1 MTDRA
6 QWNKM
11 MALTRHQETHM
22 IEKTLHEIEHEA
34 WSQRA
39 GDYDALFASV
49 STQAISG
56 ILDNLGTLQGKH
68 HLDVAC
74 GTGHLVAAASARGAI
89 SEGLDFA
96 QAMIDAARTT
106 YPAENFQVANAIE
119 LPYDDHS
126 LDAVTCAFGLSHME
140 HPQAAVDEA
149 FRVLK
154 AGGRFAFT
162 LWFGPEDGNEFHT
175 MVQEALT
182 ALATTSFVLPEK
194 WTQLRLAD
202 KQVCKAITL
211 QAGFGTPVFKRLP
224 IVLHTHS
231 AQNVVDII
239 DKLSVRTKM
248 VIDHQP
254 PAIQRCIH
262 EYILSEAE
270 ARRINGVI
278 SLAWPAL
285 LTVVQKPR

>member
-1 MTDRA
+1 
-6 QWNKM
+6 
-11 MALTRHQETHM
+11 M

-39 GDYDALFASV
+39 GDYDALFAAV
-49 STQAISG
+49 STQAIDG
-56 ILDNLGTLQGKH
+56 ILDSLGTLQGKR

-74 GTGHLVAAASARGAI
+74 GTGHLVAAASKRGAI
-89 SEGLDFA
+89 SEGIDFA
-96 QAMIDAARTT
+96 QAMVDAARST
-106 YPAENFQVANAIE
+106 YPAETFKVADATE

-154 AGGRFAFT
+154 AGGRYAFT
-162 LWFGPEDGNEFHT
+162 LWFGPEAGNEFHT
-175 MVQEALT
+175 LVQEALT
-182 ALATTSFVLPEK
+182 ALATTSFALPKE

-202 KQVCKAITL
+202 EQVCQAITVH
-211 QAGFGTPVFKRLP
+211 AGFGTPVFKRLP
-224 IVLHTHS
+224 IVWQTES
-231 AQNVVDII
+231 AHDVVTIMDR
-239 DKLSVRTKM
+239 LSVRTKM

-254 PAIQRCIH
+254 PAIQRRLR
-262 EYILSEAE
+262 EYILAEAE
-270 ARRINGVI
+270 ARRINGFI

-285 LTVVQKPR
+285 LTVVQKSR